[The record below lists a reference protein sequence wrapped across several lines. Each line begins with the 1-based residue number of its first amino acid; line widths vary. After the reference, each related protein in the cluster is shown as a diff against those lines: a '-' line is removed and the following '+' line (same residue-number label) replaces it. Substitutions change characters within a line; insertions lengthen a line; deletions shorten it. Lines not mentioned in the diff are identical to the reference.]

1 VKSDSEPRRFVYRT
15 QGVCPPEIHF
25 KIKNEILQDVRFV
38 GGGCPGNAQ
47 LVSHLLKGRPLNE
60 VLKYLQVIDCRNSTS
75 CPDQLAKAIV
85 AATSGELSPAVSFN
99 VFNDSE
105 QRSRVAVIGDLGGR
119 NRELGALISAIR
131 EKGVEA
137 IYCLGN
143 LTGFSE
149 DNAGLLGQIQ
159 KEGIVAI
166 TGDLD
171 WLYATGEEPA
181 SFPTMEQK
189 ERDYLVRL
197 PQVLSFHIGNKEGVG
212 FFGEYIRGLNGFSD
226 FDPFALEM
234 NMVCDLSCFLQDE
247 TVFPALEAM
256 TPQFS
261 TQVVLF
267 SQPRNWDHRT
277 IGNVDFISLGKSL
290 DADGLSWGLLA
301 DQGEQINFQVQQVAR
316 IQEVAADE

>member
-1 VKSDSEPRRFVYRT
+1 MKSDSEPRRFVYRT

-25 KIKNEILQDVRFV
+25 QTQNEVLQDARFV
-38 GGGCPGNAQ
+38 GGGCPGNAM
-47 LVSHLLKGRPLNE
+47 LVSRLLKGRPLNE
-60 VLKYLQVIDCRNSTS
+60 VLEYLQGIDCRNSTS
-75 CPDQLAKAIV
+75 CPDQLAEAIT
-85 AATSGELSPAVSFN
+85 AANSGELPPAVSFN

-105 QRSRVAVIGDLGGR
+105 PRSRVAVIGDLGGR
-119 NRELGALISAIR
+119 RSDLGALISAIR

-137 IYCLGN
+137 IYSLGN

-149 DNAGLLGQIQ
+149 DNAGLLGQIR
-159 KEGIVAI
+159 KEGIAAI